1 MSKDILVSRRIR
13 VNFQVALP
21 KLTSPSYVAVAEQLT
36 FLKSYIL
43 IALNIKYLQFKKI
56 ILFPCH
62 KDLLKFVCFIFLRA
76 HAHQR
81 PDVQLSLVRFLCFCA
96 LS

>member
-1 MSKDILVSRRIR
+1 M
-13 VNFQVALP
+13 VNDVKNVVCNHDALFHVEFH
-21 KLTSPSYVAVAEQLT
+21 VAVAEQVT

-62 KDLLKFVCFIFLRA
+62 KDLLKFVCFILQRDT
-76 HAHQR
+76 HAY
-81 PDVQLSLVRFLCFCA
+81 CK
-96 LS
+96 